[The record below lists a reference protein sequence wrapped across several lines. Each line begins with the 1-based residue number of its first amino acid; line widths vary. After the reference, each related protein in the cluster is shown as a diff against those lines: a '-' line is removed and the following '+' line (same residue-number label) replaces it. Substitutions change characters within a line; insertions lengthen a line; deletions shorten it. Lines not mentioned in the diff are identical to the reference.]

1 MQIIIF
7 YLKEI
12 SSEVSISQV
21 RIHFGILGYA
31 GLGNFLGKW
40 IITNFNI
47 GQASLKQGSP
57 QEISLMNQAVWI
69 R

>member
-21 RIHFGILGYA
+21 RIHFGILGSA
-31 GLGNFLGKW
+31 GLGNFLGK
-40 IITNFNI
+40 
-47 GQASLKQGSP
+47 
-57 QEISLMNQAVWI
+57 
-69 R
+69 